1 MRVPALTVSGHDRYN
16 PEIRDRIVAKLHTPV
31 DEATSQLVTPSRL
44 RALAEIEAG
53 NWPVVSL
60 YLQLSPDRRVGGGWR
75 TYLASIGRRR
85 GRCATP
91 HRRSTLTRQD
101 ICVT

>member
-31 DEATSQLVTPSRL
+31 DEATYQLVTPSRL

-75 TYLASIGRRR
+75 TYLASLSDSI
-85 GRCATP
+85 
-91 HRRSTLTRQD
+91 L
-101 ICVT
+101 